1 MCVCAEKR
9 GSNGQKAGQ
18 EQSFFL
24 LIYKTL
30 NCKFCHI
37 LLLLLFFHNF
47 GIVTTLVSTAIELTD
62 SSCCPRTPPS
72 EQEAWHGESGR
83 PDLWPCVRSSP
94 RTRTPPPLWSRTDP
108 THSA

>member
-47 GIVTTLVSTAIELTD
+47 GIVTTLVETYDEMDNPTCNTPTQNVMISFSVTA
-62 SSCCPRTPPS
+62 
-72 EQEAWHGESGR
+72 
-83 PDLWPCVRSSP
+83 VR
-94 RTRTPPPLWSRTDP
+94 RFWRICLVTG
-108 THSA
+108 